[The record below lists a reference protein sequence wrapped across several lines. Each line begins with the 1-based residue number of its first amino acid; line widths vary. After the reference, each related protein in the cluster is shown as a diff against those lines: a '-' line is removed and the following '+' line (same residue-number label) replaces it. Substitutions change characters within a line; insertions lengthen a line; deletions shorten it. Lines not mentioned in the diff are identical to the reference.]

1 MMTTI
6 TSRITVNRLT
16 LYRHDQ
22 VLFSLSNPLN
32 TGRSFLRRGNDVI
45 QTESGMFMFS
55 DEQVLYRAAGEE
67 EAREILTVL
76 TDTVLDMHRAHP
88 LRCITRR
95 GKALAGVAVALVIA
109 VFATCLWTGGKTAG
123 MQYAREHDGMP
134 LLATPPGHDAFPPVT
149 AIRKRPAHS
158 EALRVNVGAETD
170 DLTRKAEAP
179 LVVPTVAPT
188 RAGTPPH
195 MPAPQPVTRQTS
207 PATALVRATD
217 AAPAPA
223 PAQPKP
229 LTPAEFKAAQQALA
243 EHLKQ
248 AAEKKTFTI
257 TLSSGHPRT
266 LYVFADPDCQ
276 NCRLF
281 EPVLLALSA
290 TVNVEI
296 FPVTLVGKADTVK
309 KVVPLLC
316 APAQAR
322 AILWRNLFDTGAGM
336 RDLNHPQPALPE
348 CDDGRKALARNDLA
362 MQLFHLPGTPTVI
375 ADDGR
380 MVPFAVLRSTAT
392 LDTFLNTGPQPDSQ
406 ERPATQEQP

>member
-6 TSRITVNRLT
+6 TPRITVNRLT

-45 QTESGMFMFS
+45 LTESGMFMFS
-55 DEQVLYRAAGEE
+55 DEQVLYRAAGED

-88 LRCITRR
+88 LRCTTRR
-95 GKALAGVAVALVIA
+95 DKALAGVAAALVIA
-109 VFATCLWTGGKTAG
+109 GLAACLWSSGKTAG
-123 MQYAREHDGMP
+123 MEYAREHAGIP
-134 LLATPPGHDAFPPVT
+134 LLAPPPVRDDMSPVT
-149 AIRKRPAHS
+149 AIRRDVRDNIMSA
-158 EALRVNVGAETD
+158 
-170 DLTRKAEAP
+170 RKAAGTEAMSA
-179 LVVPTVAPT
+179 VAALNPT
-188 RAGTPPH
+188 RTGETAKSIPSPQ
-195 MPAPQPVTRQTS
+195 MSAPQPVTRRTPPAATS
-207 PATALVRATD
+207 ARA
-217 AAPAPA
+217 AAPAPVA
-223 PAQPKP
+223 AQPKP

-243 EHLKQ
+243 GHLKQ
-248 AAEKKTFTI
+248 AAEKKTFTVS
-257 TLSSGHPRT
+257 LSSGHPRT

-281 EPVLLALSA
+281 EPALQALST

-296 FPVTLVGKADTVK
+296 FPVTLVGKADTAK

-380 MVPFAVLRSTAT
+380 MVPFAVLRSPAT
-392 LDTFLNTGPQPDSQ
+392 LDAFLNTGPQPDSQ
-406 ERPATQEQP
+406 ERPATKEQP